1 MVYNTLVEKVK
12 TVMNIAICDND
23 MDFVL
28 KLKACIDDYL
38 ARSNL
43 AGFYELFSSP
53 AKLLDADLLAA
64 DVVFLDVDMPEING
78 IEAAACLRQKY
89 PDVVLVF
96 VTDYIEYAPAGYR
109 VDAFRYLLKSRL
121 ALELSGALDE
131 IVDKLYVDQATIQVR
146 SRSEDVPLQL
156 KDIVYIE
163 GTGRR
168 RVLVHL
174 AGVEAPMEC
183 GGKLTEFEDALKSDG
198 FLRLQRSF
206 LANMRHIKK
215 ISGYTAYLDDGT
227 ELKVSDRNYNALRN
241 TFLAWKG
248 RHI

>member
-1 MVYNTLVEKVK
+1 
-12 TVMNIAICDND
+12 MNIAICDND

-43 AGFYELFSSP
+43 AGVYELFSSP

-78 IEAAACLRQKY
+78 IEAAGLLRRKY

-121 ALELSGALDE
+121 ALELSDALDE
-131 IVDKLYVDQATIQVR
+131 IVDK
-146 SRSEDVPLQL
+146 
-156 KDIVYIE
+156 
-163 GTGRR
+163 
-168 RVLVHL
+168 
-174 AGVEAPMEC
+174 
-183 GGKLTEFEDALKSDG
+183 
-198 FLRLQRSF
+198 
-206 LANMRHIKK
+206 
-215 ISGYTAYLDDGT
+215 
-227 ELKVSDRNYNALRN
+227 N
-241 TFLAWKG
+241 T
-248 RHI
+248 

>member
-1 MVYNTLVEKVK
+1 
-12 TVMNIAICDND
+12 MNIAICDND

-43 AGFYELFSSP
+43 AGVYELFSSP

-78 IEAAACLRQKY
+78 IEAAGLLRRKY

-121 ALELSGALDE
+121 APELSDTLDE
-131 IVDKLYVDQATIQVR
+131 IVD
-146 SRSEDVPLQL
+146 
-156 KDIVYIE
+156 
-163 GTGRR
+163 
-168 RVLVHL
+168 
-174 AGVEAPMEC
+174 M
-183 GGKLTEFEDALKSDG
+183 
-198 FLRLQRSF
+198 
-206 LANMRHIKK
+206 
-215 ISGYTAYLDDGT
+215 
-227 ELKVSDRNYNALRN
+227 N
-241 TFLAWKG
+241 T
-248 RHI
+248 

>member
-43 AGFYELFSSP
+43 AGVYELFSSP

-78 IEAAACLRQKY
+78 IEAAGLLRRKY

-131 IVDKLYVDQATIQVR
+131 IVD
-146 SRSEDVPLQL
+146 
-156 KDIVYIE
+156 
-163 GTGRR
+163 
-168 RVLVHL
+168 
-174 AGVEAPMEC
+174 M
-183 GGKLTEFEDALKSDG
+183 
-198 FLRLQRSF
+198 
-206 LANMRHIKK
+206 
-215 ISGYTAYLDDGT
+215 
-227 ELKVSDRNYNALRN
+227 N
-241 TFLAWKG
+241 T
-248 RHI
+248 